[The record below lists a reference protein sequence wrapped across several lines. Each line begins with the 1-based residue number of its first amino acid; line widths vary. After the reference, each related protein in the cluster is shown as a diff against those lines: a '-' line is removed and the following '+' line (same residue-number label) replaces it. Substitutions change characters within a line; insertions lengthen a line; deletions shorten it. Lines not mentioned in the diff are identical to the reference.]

1 MTSRSE
7 IPPWWRNRRYLPWLV
22 QGGVALVI
30 GVVVAFLLTNLLLNL
45 TARGM
50 LLSWSWLGQPAGFDL
65 AETILPFDASLPYWR
80 AMLAGL
86 VNTLRVVIAGLVG
99 ATVLGTLIGT
109 ASFSSNGLLRKLARV
124 YVEVIRNIPLLLQLI
139 FWYFVV
145 FLALP
150 NGRDAL
156 HLPGIVL
163 AKSGLFLGSP
173 ELVDGV
179 WQAPLRFTVEFG
191 ALLTGLVVYTAAFIA
206 EVVRGGVAS
215 VPRGQWEAATSL
227 GFSPPAYPAADSF
240 APSLPRDCARSQ
252 QPVHLPGQ
260 EFLTGSGL
268 RLHRSLFSF
277 GNHPQ
282 PDRPGRGGDADPA
295 GLLSGDRLGD
305 LSPDERAQWPCA
317 AERTLKWQVRP
328 LWWCERVPCAAC
340 KRSSLAADSMV

>member
-1 MTSRSE
+1 MTSQSE
-7 IPPWWRNRRYLPWLV
+7 VTPWWRNRRYLPWLV
-22 QGGVALVI
+22 QGAVALVI
-30 GVVVAFLLTNLLLNL
+30 GVVVAFLLSNLLINL
-45 TARGM
+45 TARGL

-86 VNTLRVVIAGLVG
+86 VNTLQVVIAGLVG

-109 ASFSSNGLLRKLARV
+109 ASFSSNGLLRRLARV

-156 HLPGIVL
+156 QLPGIVL

-215 VPRGQWEAATSL
+215 VPKGQWEAATSL
-227 GFSPPAYPAADSF
+227 GFSPLLTLRRIVLPQALRVIVPGLNSQYI
-240 APSLPRDCARSQ
+240 SLAK
-252 QPVHLPGQ
+252 
-260 EFLTGSGL
+260 
-268 RLHRSLFSF
+268 
-277 GNHPQ
+277 N
-282 PDRPGRGGDADPA
+282 
-295 GLLSGDRLGD
+295 
-305 LSPDERAQWPCA
+305 
-317 AERTLKWQVRP
+317 
-328 LWWCERVPCAAC
+328 
-340 KRSSLAADSMV
+340 SSLAVACGFTDLYSVSETTLNQTGRAIEVMLILLGSYLVIDLVISALMNGLNGLVQLRER

>member
-7 IPPWWRNRRYLPWLV
+7 VTPWWRNRRYLPWLV
-22 QGGVALVI
+22 QGAVALVI

-45 TARGM
+45 TARGL

-109 ASFSSNGLLRKLARV
+109 ASFSSNGLLRRLARV

-156 HLPGIVL
+156 QLPGLVL

-191 ALLTGLVVYTAAFIA
+191 ALLTGLVVYSAAFIS
-206 EVVRGGVAS
+206 EVVRGGIAS
-215 VPRGQWEAATSL
+215 VPKGQWEAATPL
-227 GFSPPAYPAADSF
+227 GFSPLLTLRRIVLPQALRVIVPGLNSQYI
-240 APSLPRDCARSQ
+240 SLAK
-252 QPVHLPGQ
+252 
-260 EFLTGSGL
+260 
-268 RLHRSLFSF
+268 
-277 GNHPQ
+277 N
-282 PDRPGRGGDADPA
+282 
-295 GLLSGDRLGD
+295 
-305 LSPDERAQWPCA
+305 
-317 AERTLKWQVRP
+317 
-328 LWWCERVPCAAC
+328 
-340 KRSSLAADSMV
+340 SSLAVACGFTDLYSVSETTLNQTGRAVEVMLILLGSYLVIDLVISALMNGLNSLVQLRER

>member
-1 MTSRSE
+1 MTSRSTA
-7 IPPWWRNRRYLPWLV
+7 PPWWRNRRYLPWLV
-22 QGGVALVI
+22 QGVVALAV

-45 TARGM
+45 TARGL

-109 ASFSSNGLLRKLARV
+109 ASFSSNGLLRGLARV

-150 NGRDAL
+150 NGTDAIQ
-156 HLPGIVL
+156 LPGLVL
-163 AKSGLFLGSP
+163 AKSGLFLGDP
-173 ELVDGV
+173 QLVNGV

-206 EVVRGGVAS
+206 EVVRGGIAS
-215 VPRGQWEAATSL
+215 VPKGQWEAASSL
-227 GFSPPAYPAADSF
+227 GF
-240 APSLPRDCARSQ
+240 APLLTLRRIVLPQALRVIVPGLNSQYISLAK
-252 QPVHLPGQ
+252 
-260 EFLTGSGL
+260 
-268 RLHRSLFSF
+268 
-277 GNHPQ
+277 N
-282 PDRPGRGGDADPA
+282 
-295 GLLSGDRLGD
+295 
-305 LSPDERAQWPCA
+305 
-317 AERTLKWQVRP
+317 
-328 LWWCERVPCAAC
+328 
-340 KRSSLAADSMV
+340 SSLAVACGFTDLYSVSETTLNQTGRAVEVMLILLGSYLLIDLVISALMNGLNGLVQLKER